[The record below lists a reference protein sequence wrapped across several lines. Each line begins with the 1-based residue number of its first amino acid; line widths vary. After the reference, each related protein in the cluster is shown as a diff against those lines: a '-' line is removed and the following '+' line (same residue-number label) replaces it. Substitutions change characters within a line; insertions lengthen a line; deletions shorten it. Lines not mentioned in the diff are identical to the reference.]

1 MKSTH
6 AALNLE
12 PLTVTPELLVLKI
25 KNTEDELI
33 RRSII
38 STHFYQLD
46 NGR

>member
-6 AALNLE
+6 AALKLE

-33 RRSII
+33 HR
-38 STHFYQLD
+38 HPGD
-46 NGR
+46 

>member
-25 KNTEDELI
+25 IQDVPYH
-33 RRSII
+33 R
-38 STHFYQLD
+38 HPGD
-46 NGR
+46 